1 MVPLPPGKHAIG
13 CRWVYRI
20 KYQPDGSVDRY
31 KARLVAKGYTQQAGL
46 DFIEIFSPMAKL
58 TSIRILL
65 SLAASK
71 GWHLAQLD
79 INNAFLNGDLI
90 EDIYMELPQGF
101 KVQGEHIV
109 CKLQK
114 SLYGL
119 RQASRQWFSKFSS
132 AMLQLGFLQSKSD
145 YPLFTKGKDQS
156 FVALLVY
163 VDDIIIAG
171 QSTAIITAVKQ

>member
-1 MVPLPPGKHAIG
+1 M
-13 CRWVYRI
+13 
-20 KYQPDGSVDRY
+20 
-31 KARLVAKGYTQQAGL
+31 
-46 DFIEIFSPMAKL
+46 
-58 TSIRILL
+58 L
-65 SLAASK
+65 SLATSK

-114 SLYGL
+114 PLYGL
-119 RQASRQWFSKFSS
+119 RQASRQWFSKFLS

-145 YPLFTKGKDQS
+145 YSLFTKGKDQS

-163 VDDIIIAG
+163 VDDMIIAG
-171 QSTAIITAVKQ
+171 PSTAVITAVKQQLQNHFKLKDLGVLHYFLGLEIARSKPGIFICQ